1 MPTLARLNSGL
12 TLPEGMQQMP
22 RHAPIDYVGT
32 FVSLKDY
39 LSPSQM
45 PGGSPESVVEQVISS
60 QDPRVLLLQLA
71 YLNHLC
77 TSSPG
82 QINRFVEGYRNVL
95 SPNLRSGLSE
105 ALQKEGN
112 EGPEALLFARQAVLA
127 AIRTILEA
135 HPWTEGLEQPS
146 LATAILLVHAV
157 GSSTSEFAPDGTQ
170 AIGTLPANLL
180 MELVRNGMLCEQ
192 DDDYSILDRT
202 LRYWQEHVANLERT
216 ELREDSRSLLEQALG
231 LTFEDFFALGCWVW
245 LLARNRNPASDP
257 NANSLTLSTRLPGV
271 SLPRDRIERF
281 LEKVSAP
288 AEWFSREFEGRESQY
303 DFLPIQTRPVLRL
316 AGSREEQLLVLDEPF
331 LLQKF
336 TLTGLFWAIHDN
348 ERDNHGDNDR
358 LLWTQAHGEALEGMV
373 EESLL
378 KIAPALHDSNRRR
391 SFYTEEDLREAY
403 PDTKITDAVV
413 DYGDRVLVFEVVSGQ
428 PAVGTRVAGDPES
441 FKRDTERLVLK
452 KARQLDETCSSI
464 LSDQPKLMGYD
475 APYDRRIVPI
485 VVVAGGYPS
494 DALSRSHVDDEL
506 VARGLLQHAA
516 IEPLCLLSLGEL
528 EMIES
533 LHETGKHPGELLGN
547 WRRSSLRNISFRNY
561 ALREV
566 DADLERPSRMTK
578 RVHEAK
584 DDAIRRLS
592 GQ

>member
-1 MPTLARLNSGL
+1 M
-12 TLPEGMQQMP
+12 
-22 RHAPIDYVGT
+22 
-32 FVSLKDY
+32 
-39 LSPSQM
+39 
-45 PGGSPESVVEQVISS
+45 
-60 QDPRVLLLQLA
+60 LQLA

-82 QINRFVEGYRNVL
+82 EVNRLVEGYRNAL
-95 SPNLRSGLSE
+95 RQDLRSGFSG

-112 EGPEALLFARQAVLA
+112 EEPEAVLFARQAVLA
-127 AIRTILEA
+127 AIRAVLES

-157 GSSTSEFAPDGTQ
+157 GSSMSELEGDGTQ
-170 AIGTLPANLL
+170 TIGGLPANLM
-180 MELVRNGMLCEQ
+180 MELVRNGMLYEQ

-202 LRYWQEHVANLERT
+202 LRYWQEYVVSIERT
-216 ELREDSRSLLEQALG
+216 ELREDARSLLEQALG

-245 LLARNRNPASDP
+245 LLAKNRNPASDP
-257 NANSLTLSTRLPGV
+257 NANLLTQPSSLPGV
-271 SLPRDRIERF
+271 SLPRDKVESF

-288 AEWFSREFEGRESQY
+288 AEWFSKEFEDRESQY
-303 DFLPIQTRPVLRL
+303 NFLPIHTRPVLRL
-316 AGSREEQLLVLDEPF
+316 AGSREEQLLILDETF

-336 TLTGLFWAIHDN
+336 TLIGLFWAIHDN

-358 LLWTQAHGEALEGMV
+358 LLWTQAHGEAVESMV
-373 EESLL
+373 EERLQEM
-378 KIAPALHDSNRRR
+378 APALQDSDGRK
-391 SFYTEEDLREAY
+391 SFYTEEDLQEAY

-413 DYGDRVLVFEVVSGQ
+413 DYGDRVLVFEIVSGQ

-441 FKRDTERLVLK
+441 FKRDTQRLVLK

-464 LSDQPKLMGYD
+464 LSDQRKLTGYD
-475 APYDRRIVPI
+475 APPDRRIVPI
-485 VVVAGGYPS
+485 VVVAGGYPG

-506 VARGLLQHAA
+506 LAQELLQDAA
-516 IEPLCLLSLGEL
+516 IDPLCLLSLGEL

-533 LHETGKHPGELLGN
+533 LHEAGRSPGELLGN
-547 WRRSSLRNISFRNY
+547 WRRSGLRNIPFRNY
-561 ALREV
+561 VLREV
-566 DADLERPSRMTK
+566 DEDLERPSRMTE

-584 DDAIRRLS
+584 DEIVRRLS